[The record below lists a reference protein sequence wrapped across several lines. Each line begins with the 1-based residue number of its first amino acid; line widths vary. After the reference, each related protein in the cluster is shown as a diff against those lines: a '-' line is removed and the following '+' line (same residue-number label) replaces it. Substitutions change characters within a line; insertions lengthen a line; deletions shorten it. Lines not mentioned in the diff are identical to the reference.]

1 MVLYPA
7 DVNEQGGASGVGALL
22 FGPGLRLLTWGL
34 ILTITLMAFESL
46 AIATIMPLAEADL
59 GDLHLYG
66 WVFSAFFL
74 GSLMGIVVAGHLADR
89 VHPSVPIVGGLVI
102 FGAGLVIGGLAPSM
116 IVLVVGRALQGMGA
130 GALPALA
137 YVCIGRAYPH
147 EARPSM
153 MALLSTAWVV
163 PALIGPGVSGLV
175 GEAVGWRW
183 VFIGLVPVLV
193 GCGSMAVAGV
203 RRLPPP
209 GEQDGTPSASLW
221 GAARLALGA
230 ALLLAGLGQESW
242 LAAVGFVAVG
252 GAIGLNALV
261 RLTPPGTLRARPGL
275 PAAVLVRGTITFA
288 FFAADAY
295 VPLTLT
301 SVRGLSP
308 TAAGGVL
315 TAGALA
321 WTVGSWSQARLV
333 ARTGPR
339 LLVRVGLGLVAVGV
353 GATALVAFG
362 SLPVVITPVTW
373 AVAGF
378 AMGLAYSPISLTVLA
393 RAEPGREG
401 SATASMQLCD
411 TLGTALGTGAAGAL
425 VALGAQRGWDEAAGL
440 SLAFCLA
447 MVVALLGQ
455 GVARRL
461 PSSLAR

>member
-1 MVLYPA
+1 M
-7 DVNEQGGASGVGALL
+7 GVRALL

-46 AIATIMPLAEADL
+46 AVATIMPLAEADL

-89 VHPSVPIVGGLVI
+89 VHPSVPIVGGLLI
-102 FGAGLVIGGLAPSM
+102 FGAGLLVGGLAPSM
-116 IVLVVGRALQGMGA
+116 LVLVVGRALQGMGG

-137 YVCIGRAYPH
+137 YVCIGRAYPG

-163 PALIGPGVSGLV
+163 PALVGPAISGLV
-175 GEAVGWRW
+175 GDAVGWRW
-183 VFIGLVPVLV
+183 VFVGLLPVLV
-193 GCGSMAVAGV
+193 ACGSMATAGV
-203 RRLPPP
+203 RHLPRPEE
-209 GEQDGTPSASLW
+209 GDDTATTSLW

-230 ALLLAGLGQESW
+230 ALLLAGLGQGSW
-242 LAAVGFVAVG
+242 PAAVALVAVG
-252 GAIGLNALV
+252 SAVGLEALV

-275 PAAVLVRGTITFA
+275 PSAVLVRGAITFA

-295 VPLTLT
+295 VPLSLT

-308 TAAGGVL
+308 AVAGAVL
-315 TAGALA
+315 SAGALA

-333 ARTGPR
+333 ARAGPR
-339 LLVRVGLGLVAVGV
+339 RLVTTGMALLALGMGT
-353 GATALVAFG
+353 TALVVFG
-362 SLPVVITPVTW
+362 SLPVWITPFTW
-373 AVAGF
+373 AIAGF
-378 AMGLAYSPISLTVLA
+378 SMGLAYSPISLTVLA

-401 SATASMQLCD
+401 AATASMQLCD
-411 TLGTALGTGAAGAL
+411 TLGTALGTGSAGAL
-425 VALGAQRGWDEAAGL
+425 VALGAQRGWEEAAGL

-447 MVVALLGQ
+447 VVVALLGQ

-461 PSSLAR
+461 PTSLARPALGAPAA